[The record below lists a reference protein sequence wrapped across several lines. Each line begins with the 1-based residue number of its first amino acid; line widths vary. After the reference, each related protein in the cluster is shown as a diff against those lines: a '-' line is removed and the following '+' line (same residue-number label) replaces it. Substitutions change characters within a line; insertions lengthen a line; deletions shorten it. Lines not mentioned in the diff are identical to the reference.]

1 MTYNMLS
8 NLNYR
13 LATSFSFAILGIY
26 AYNNYDKLPSFS
38 DIKNKIISNFESKKT
53 IKQNA
58 ETNTDEN
65 NVVDNSG
72 NIFSDHV

>member
-13 LATSFSFAILGIY
+13 LATSFSLAILGIY

-38 DIKNKIISNFESKKT
+38 DIKNKIISNFENKKT

-58 ETNTDEN
+58 ETNTSIVEDP
-65 NVVDNSG
+65 SG
-72 NIFSDHV
+72 NLFSDSI